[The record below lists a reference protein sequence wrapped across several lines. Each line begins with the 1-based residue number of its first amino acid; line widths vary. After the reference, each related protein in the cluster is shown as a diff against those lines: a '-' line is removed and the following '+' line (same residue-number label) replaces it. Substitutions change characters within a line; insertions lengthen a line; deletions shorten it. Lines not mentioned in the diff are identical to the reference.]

1 MLLEHI
7 QDIEKRSDVMRIAYG
22 LYKQSKEQLVG
33 GKADGMPDSKYNKPE
48 LKKGISHELEHVKN
62 RAMAKEISKDHL
74 EENPRYYSLLD
85 KAKIE

>member
-1 MLLEHI
+1 
-7 QDIEKRSDVMRIAYG
+7 
-22 LYKQSKEQLVG
+22 
-33 GKADGMPDSKYNKPE
+33 MPDAKYNKPE

>member
-7 QDIEKRSDVMRIAYG
+7 QDIEKRSEVMRIAYG
-22 LYKQSKEQLVG
+22 LYKQSKEQLSG
-33 GKADGMPDSKYNKPE
+33 GKADGMPDSKYIKAE

-62 RAMAKEISKDHL
+62 REMAKEISKDHL
-74 EENPRYYSLLD
+74 EENPKYYSLLD